1 MEINIQYIQY
11 KINALKGGGFM
22 FSTIIYT
29 LLQGITYNIL
39 LPIFALIMNWGDFMA
54 FKIFITI
61 AVVSLICETI
71 WDYH

>member
-1 MEINIQYIQY
+1 MLNV
-11 KINALKGGGFM
+11 
-22 FSTIIYT
+22 IIYT

-39 LPIFALIMNWGDFMA
+39 LPVWALFVNWGDFMA